1 MNSQIGTT
9 PAANVGASA
18 SSVSGSLQNTIA
30 AMRHCQICG
39 SMRSTRQV
47 EFRRNT
53 GMLFARRTTILRG
66 SICKSCVHKQFWS
79 YQGKNLLLG
88 PWGTISLIVTPIYF
102 LMNSYQYGAA
112 LYHLRGAV
120 E

>member
-1 MNSQIGTT
+1 MISPIETASPAGTSGTT
-9 PAANVGASA
+9 LGSG
-18 SSVSGSLQNTIA
+18 GSLQNTIA

-39 SMRSTRQV
+39 SMRSTRRV

-88 PWGTISLIVTPIYF
+88 PWGTISLIVTPVYF
-102 LMNSYQYGAA
+102 LMNSYQYAAA